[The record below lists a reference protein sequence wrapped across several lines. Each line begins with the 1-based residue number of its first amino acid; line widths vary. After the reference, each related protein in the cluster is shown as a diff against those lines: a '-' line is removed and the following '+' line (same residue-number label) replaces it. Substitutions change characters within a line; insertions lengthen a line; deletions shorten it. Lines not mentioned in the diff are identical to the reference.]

1 MFDMQEIQLLLVQLQ
16 TLAAEM
22 AFQIVAVLG
31 LGLVWLAVAFDATRL
46 TERDLAGMV
55 VCRRVA
61 SIARALGLLWL
72 IVLVTAWP
80 PLLERTGNVL
90 GPMLLMLV
98 LVLLITEGVVWRA
111 AQSKRTIFRQV
122 ATIAVALAYT
132 ATLALVVL
140 AQSWMNT
147 PTGAEFVDGRLQVM
161 QWAAL
166 VSNSGFA
173 QAALATVL
181 ASVVLA
187 AAWVQFG
194 APVVGNSLGNALG
207 NPSSSGSSPSLPQP
221 SLPKPSL
228 PNNWRV
234 VLNALAMAAAVGLLW
249 LATQA
254 MPDTTPF
261 YVTLMQGASDSV
273 QAIWVR
279 LIFVS
284 WLLTM
289 AALVIGLTKPQPTQR
304 SRALLRKLP
313 VITAPLFWGLVY
325 WQISGRWSQSTVA
338 GLPVADL
345 VSTQPVWVLAFGCL
359 LVIAVLLA
367 GLRMLFGLMRTPD
380 QAREE
385 AAA

>member
-1 MFDMQEIQLLLVQLQ
+1 MQEIQLLLVQLQ

-111 AQSKRTIFRQV
+111 AQSKKAVFRQV
-122 ATIAVALAYT
+122 AAVAVALAYT

-147 PTGAEFVDGRLQVM
+147 PTGAEFVDGRLQVV

-166 VSNSGFA
+166 VSNGGFA
-173 QAALATVL
+173 RAALATLL
-181 ASVVLA
+181 AAVVLA

-194 APVVGNSLGNALG
+194 APVVGNSSGSAL
-207 NPSSSGSSPSLPQP
+207 NNSSNSGSS
-221 SLPKPSL
+221 PSL

-254 MPDTTPF
+254 MPDTAPF

-279 LIFVS
+279 LTFVS

-289 AALVIGLTKPQPTQR
+289 AALVIGLTRPQPTQR
-304 SRALLRKLP
+304 SRLLLHKLP

-367 GLRMLFGLMRTPD
+367 GMRMLFGLMRTPD
-380 QAREE
+380 QAREG